1 MKGVLEVD
9 EKIVHT
15 LSLVMPGGN
24 KVAHTEQR
32 VPVPVLTQLC
42 TASGDQKLD
51 QAVQGCIKV
60 ITKLK
65 LPVSVE

>member
-1 MKGVLEVD
+1 
-9 EKIVHT
+9 
-15 LSLVMPGGN
+15 MPGGN